1 MSVVDP
7 TPPAL
12 PAPIL
17 MGCYTQTGY
26 QNTLSYFWSAPQD
39 TEGNPISVNKYKL
52 SVLSELYQ
60 DYSYILDGSVTSYRI
75 LNLSSTLTYTGTISA
90 SIDDG
95 VTWGQ
100 EAQYT
105 PTKPLI
111 IPTQGPASA
120 TALRR
125 DDKTIVDVS
134 WEPPVPAPDFIG
146 FYKVT
151 AQSTNPYDPLRGW
164 STTNFD
170 DLTAVIYDL
179 NPDSSYDFKVEVV
192 NAVGSSPPTYTQI
205 V

>member
-1 MSVVDP
+1 MSVDP
-7 TPPAL
+7 TPTLLQP
-12 PAPIL
+12 PIIV
-17 MGCYTQTGY
+17 GCYTESGY

-39 TEGNPISVNKYKL
+39 EEGNPITVNKYKL
-52 SVLSELYQ
+52 SIISELYQ
-60 DYSYILDGSVTSYRI
+60 DYSNIFDGSVTSYRI

-90 SIDDG
+90 STDG
-95 VTWGQ
+95 GITWGQ
-100 EAQYT
+100 EAQFEAR
-105 PTKPLI
+105 KPLI

-120 TALRR
+120 TAIRR
-125 DDKTIVDVS
+125 EDKTIVDVS

-151 AQSTNPYDPLRGW
+151 AQSTNPNDPLRGW
-164 STTNFD
+164 STINFD

-179 NPDSSYDFKVEVV
+179 NPDSSYDFKLEVV